1 MKKQRVMIGLCF
13 GVLVF
18 MMGCQKKEEVVS
30 DVKEEVTEAPQV
42 QEATDKPY
50 AVYDLEEEWIFVDRI
65 GNEYILLVD
74 AQANLIQYDTWG
86 FYYEN
91 GRPHYDGEGYRARL
105 GVDVSY
111 YQDDIEWERVKKDG
125 MEFAIVR
132 IGYRGY
138 GAAGTLNADT
148 AFEKHMKGARDAGLD
163 VGVYFF
169 AQAINEQEAIE
180 EAEYV
185 LELLKGRE
193 LDLPVVYDPETVL
206 EPGARTAG
214 VSREQFTKNAKAF
227 CDTIEDAGYDSM
239 IYCNM
244 LWQAFELDMSELKD
258 YKIWYADYEPY
269 PQTPY
274 HFDMWQYTY
283 QGSVDGIS
291 GNVDINMQMI
301 KEK

>member
-1 MKKQRVMIGLCF
+1 MGLF
-13 GVLVF
+13 LSILVLMV
-18 MMGCQKKEEVVS
+18 GCGKKEEVTS
-30 DVKEEVTEAPQV
+30 EIKEEVVEV
-42 QEATDKPY
+42 QETVDKPY
-50 AVYDLEEEWIFVDRI
+50 AIYDIEEDWVFVDRV
-65 GNEYILLVD
+65 GNEYSLQVD
-74 AQANLIQYDTWG
+74 VQAKLIQYDMGG
-86 FYYEN
+86 FYYED
-91 GRPHYDGEGYRARL
+91 RKPYYDGEGYKSRL

-111 YQDDIEWERVKKDG
+111 YQEDIDWEKVKKDG

-138 GAAGTLNADT
+138 GAVGTLNADT
-148 AFEKHMKGARDAGLD
+148 AFEKHIKGAKKAGLD

-180 EAEYV
+180 EAEFV
-185 LELLKGRE
+185 LGILQGRK
-193 LDLPVVYDPETVL
+193 LDMPVVYDPETVL
-206 EPGARTAG
+206 EPGARTTG
-214 VSREQFTKNAKAF
+214 VSREQFTKNAQAF
-227 CDTIEDAGYDSM
+227 CNTIEKAGYDSM

-244 LWQAFELDMSELKD
+244 LWQAFELDMSELKN

-283 QGSVDGIS
+283 QGSVDGIQ

-301 KEK
+301 KDKK